1 MRARVSL
8 LAIAD
13 RHVRGPVAEKIA
25 SSRRV
30 S

>member
-1 MRARVSL
+1 MRARVTL

-13 RHVRGPVAEKIA
+13 RHVRGPVPVKIA
-25 SSRRV
+25 TSRRV